1 MKKIPLIG
9 SIVLNLGLIGA
20 LLYVSSNKTGE
31 PRTGEAALAENQT
44 PFDSARM
51 NIKHYVDSCY
61 TFFNDSLGY
70 QKVDTVNS
78 IIRSYKVSNN
88 DLLSVLGLS
97 PYTVCK
103 YYGCRVYIG
112 LDTSSQFKLY
122 LTPLDSTGEDV
133 ILKNPNTRKRYLLDL
148 NAPCPSTCGKDTL
161 LNPKAQLTRKLK
173 PVVKH

>member
-9 SIVLNLGLIGA
+9 SIVLNLCLIGT
-20 LLYVSSNKTGE
+20 LLYVSSNETGE
-31 PRTGEAALAENQT
+31 SSTGDVALAENQT
-44 PFDSARM
+44 PLEVARM

-61 TFFNDSLGY
+61 TFFNDSIGY
-70 QKVDTVNS
+70 QKLSPVTN

-97 PYTVCK
+97 PDTDCQF
-103 YYGCRVYIG
+103 YGCRVYLG

-122 LTPLDSTGEDV
+122 LTPLDSKGEDI
-133 ILKNPNTRKRYLLDL
+133 ILDNYGVEYLLDL

>member
-88 DLLSVLGLS
+88 DLLSVLGL
-97 PYTVCK
+97 PQNTKCGF
-103 YYGCRVYIG
+103 YGCRVYLG

-122 LTPLDSTGEDV
+122 LTPLDSKGEDI
-133 ILKNPNTRKRYLLDL
+133 ILDNYGVEYLLDL

>member
-9 SIVLNLGLIGA
+9 SIVLNLCLIGA
-20 LLYVSSNKTGE
+20 LIYVSSNKTGE
-31 PRTGEAALAENQT
+31 SSAGDVALAENQT
-44 PFDSARM
+44 PLEIARM

-97 PYTVCK
+97 PDTDCQF
-103 YYGCRVYIG
+103 YGCRVYLG
-112 LDTSSQFKLY
+112 LDASSQFKLY
-122 LTPLDSTGEDV
+122 FTPLDPKGEDI
-133 ILKNPNTRKRYLLDL
+133 ILMNPSGEKYLLDL
-148 NAPCPSTCGKDTL
+148 NAPCPSTCGLDTL
-161 LNPKAQLTRKLK
+161 LNPKAQLTKKLK
-173 PVVKH
+173 PVVKR